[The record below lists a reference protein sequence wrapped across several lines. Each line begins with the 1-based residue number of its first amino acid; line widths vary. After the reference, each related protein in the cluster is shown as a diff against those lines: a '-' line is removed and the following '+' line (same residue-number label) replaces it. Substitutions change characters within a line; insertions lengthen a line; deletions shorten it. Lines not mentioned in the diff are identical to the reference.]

1 MLLKSQV
8 THSMEHKNKYVKLIN
23 IKNALH
29 IFIITLITVGA
40 LFVAL
45 IWNAERIGDWYAK
58 RENRNYT
65 IAWYEIN
72 YTFRRSEDS
81 LRKLCDSLLLSEDF
95 SRIYKYY
102 GILFE
107 EYQTEIDDSSAVSL
121 ANLVLSSYYVKGFD
135 TYRLLYIKYVYDL
148 TDYTAVFFP
157 LDAIDFDPQA
167 TQDALKW
174 EIEFTET
181 LLQLNSKPRV
191 RLGIYISQVIA
202 YRKLGDQDKAEEIY
216 AISESIRKEIIDG
229 K

>member
-1 MLLKSQV
+1 
-8 THSMEHKNKYVKLIN
+8 MEQKNKYVKSIN
-23 IKNALH
+23 IKKALH

-102 GILFE
+102 GIWFE
-107 EYQTEIDDSSAVSL
+107 EYQTEIDDQFSANRL
-121 ANLVLSSYYVKGFD
+121 AKLVLSSYYVEGFD
-135 TYRLLYIKYVYDL
+135 MYKQLYSKHVYDL

-157 LDAIDFDPQA
+157 LDAIAFDPHA
-167 TQDALKW
+167 TQDALIW

-181 LLQLNSKPRV
+181 LLRLNSKPRV
-191 RLGIYISQVIA
+191 RLGIYGYQVIA
-202 YRKLGDQDKAEEIY
+202 YRQLGDQDKAEEIY
-216 AISESIRKEIIDG
+216 AIYESTRKEIIDG